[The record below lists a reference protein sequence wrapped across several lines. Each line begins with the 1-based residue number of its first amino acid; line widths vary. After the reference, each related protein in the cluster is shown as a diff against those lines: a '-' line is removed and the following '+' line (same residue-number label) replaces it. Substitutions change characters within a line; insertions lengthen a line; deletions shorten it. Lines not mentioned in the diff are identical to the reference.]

1 MTGHIFIYG
10 IIGTAPKGATEK
22 YYSFEDFQRE
32 ITGDFSDYIVH
43 IISPGGDVFQGQ
55 AIYNALVNTGKKIK
69 VQIEGV
75 CASIATLIA
84 GAASPGELVM
94 QENSQFMVHNPK
106 FTSIGG
112 DANQLRT
119 GAVQLD
125 QIKSLLISVYRQ
137 RTGMSEAELWKLYDQ
152 ETWMLPAQAKQ
163 MGFVDDVVPA
173 HRAVAFA
180 DFNNLNDMENQKTIL
195 DAIADLGKK
204 ITGLFRPKNMTETLQ
219 DGRVIMV
226 ETEDGDWTGKRVT
239 LQEGGPLE
247 PGEYTLA
254 SGKKF
259 TVGPDSTIT
268 EVMEPQPTEQD
279 QPEDMETKKKL
290 EAAEARIKE
299 LESALETRNDAAA
312 KAEARA
318 TAAEIKIKTDL
329 KAVQD
334 ELEKIK
340 TTTVGDH
347 QPDRGAKLPVG
358 SDGSPLME
366 DPMKSWYKKNIFD
379 VRNTD

>member
-1 MTGHIFIYG
+1 MTGNIFIYG
-10 IIGTAPKGATEK
+10 IIGTAPKGATDK

-32 ITGDFSDYIVH
+32 ATGDFSDYVVH

-137 RTGMSEAELWKLYDQ
+137 RTGMSESDLWKLYDQ

-173 HRAVAFA
+173 HKAVAFA
-180 DFNNLNDMENQKTIL
+180 DFNNLNDMEKNTIL
-195 DAIADLGKK
+195 EAIADLGKK

-239 LQEGGPLE
+239 LEDGSPLGP
-247 PGEYTLA
+247 GQYTLA

-259 TVGPDSTIT
+259 TVADDNTIT
-268 EVMEPQPTEQD
+268 EVIEPQPPTEGD
-279 QPEDMETKKKL
+279 QATDMETKKKL
-290 EAAEARIKE
+290 DAAEARIKE

-318 TAAEIKIKTDL
+318 TAAETKFRTDL
-329 KAVQD
+329 KTVQE

-347 QPDRGAKLPVG
+347 MPDKGAKLPVAA
-358 SDGSPLME
+358 DGSPTME
-366 DPMKSWYKKNIFD
+366 DPMKAWYKKNIFD